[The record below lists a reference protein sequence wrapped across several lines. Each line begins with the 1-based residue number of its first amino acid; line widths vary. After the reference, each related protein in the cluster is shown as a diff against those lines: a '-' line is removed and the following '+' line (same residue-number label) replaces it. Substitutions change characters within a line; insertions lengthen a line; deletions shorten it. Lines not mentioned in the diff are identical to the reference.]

1 MLPLSSVLRRTG
13 LLFSSLAVIALLTAL
28 TPARAASGAATTA
41 DATWGTAP
49 GPDGRSQLVLAVQP
63 AGGAV
68 YIGGAFTN
76 LVPPAGDNGPG
87 ATRNHLAAF
96 DVASRSLLPWNPD
109 ANGLVR
115 ALALSADGTKLYVG
129 GDFNKIGGVS
139 APKIALLDLASGKVV
154 KAFKSN
160 VKGRVET
167 IALSG
172 NRLYVGGDFAEVK
185 GPGGEAVARNKVA
198 ALDATTGALV
208 VDWVP
213 PPLGPGRY
221 MGQTG
226 VPTPEAP
233 SGQVLALAVPA
244 GGSRVYVGGNFLD
257 LGGQG
262 GMVVLDG
269 ASGAALPQQWAVDRP
284 VYDLTVWPG
293 DATTV
298 FAATGGPGGRIYAF
312 RPSRPEKPL
321 WAAGVDG
328 DAIGVAATNSTVFL
342 IGHYDFIIKKNSTC
356 TQYCPNGTERRHLTA
371 FDAATGLVD
380 PWNPAADTPT
390 GPYSVAVSDDHV
402 FVGGEFNTINGA
414 PQPGFAQFALPPMMP
429 PPTSSTTVTTDPSAS
444 SSTVTTDPSSS
455 SSTSVTTD
463 PSSSSSTTVPTD
475 PSSSWTTAT
484 TKPKPSTTTTFKPQA
499 TTTTTKPKPTTTTTR
514 PRSTTTTTRP
524 WWGGYTYGY

>member
-1 MLPLSSVLRRTG
+1 LRRAG

-49 GPDGRSQLVLAVQP
+49 GPDGRSQLVLAMQP

-96 DVASRSLLPWNPD
+96 DVAGRSLLPWNPD

-115 ALALSADGTKLYVG
+115 ALALSADGTQLYVG

-139 APKIALLDLASGKVV
+139 APKIALLDLDSGKVV

-172 NRLYVGGDFAEVK
+172 GRLYVGGDFAEVK
-185 GPGGEAVARNKVA
+185 GPDGVAVARNKVA
-198 ALDATTGALV
+198 ALDAATGALI

-213 PPLGPGRY
+213 PLLGPGRY
-221 MGQTG
+221 LGQTG

-269 ASGAALPQQWAVDRP
+269 VTGAALPQQWAVDRP
-284 VYDLTVWPG
+284 VFDLTVWPG

-312 RPSRPEKPL
+312 RPSQPKKPL

-328 DAIGVAATNSTVFL
+328 DAMGVAATNTTAFL
-342 IGHYDFIIKKNSTC
+342 IGHYDFIIKKNDTC

-371 FDAATGLVD
+371 FDAATGQVD

-402 FVGGEFNTINGA
+402 FVGGEFNHINGA
-414 PQPGFAQFALPPMMP
+414 PQPGFAQFALPPTMP
-429 PPTSSTTVTTDPSAS
+429 PPTSSTTVTT
-444 SSTVTTDPSSS
+444 
-455 SSTSVTTD
+455 
-463 PSSSSSTTVPTD
+463 
-475 PSSSWTTAT
+475 
-484 TKPKPSTTTTFKPQA
+484 KPKA
-499 TTTTTKPKPTTTTTR
+499 TTTTKPKPTTTTVKPQATTTTTLKSTTTSTAKPTTTSTAKPTTTTTR
-514 PRSTTTTTRP
+514 RVSTTTTTRP
-524 WWGGYTYGY
+524 WWGGYSFGY